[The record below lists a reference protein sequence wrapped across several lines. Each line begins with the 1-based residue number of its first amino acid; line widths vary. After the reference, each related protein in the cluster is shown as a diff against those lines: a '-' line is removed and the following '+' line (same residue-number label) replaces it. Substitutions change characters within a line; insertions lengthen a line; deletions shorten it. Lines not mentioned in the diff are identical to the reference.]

1 LNSSFHILGRSAG
14 GTGCTCRQLFLTKS
28 TSTIPAEVD
37 RQIDQ
42 VRDEIY
48 SQSTS
53 GKSESALK
61 VSPWFVVTCVLMC
74 TVPPPPAFIR
84 GWQSSS
90 IGILTLDKRQ
100 HLVIS
105 LLAGM
110 MRFRSN
116 IASIQ
121 YMLNDQDA
129 IKSVSPSLFIDGS
142 LELIASF
149 ASTHS
154 KTRQPLLCLCSICL
168 LVGITLV
175 SLIGRD
181 FSERL

>member
-1 LNSSFHILGRSAG
+1 
-14 GTGCTCRQLFLTKS
+14 
-28 TSTIPAEVD
+28 
-37 RQIDQ
+37 
-42 VRDEIY
+42 
-48 SQSTS
+48 
-53 GKSESALK
+53 
-61 VSPWFVVTCVLMC
+61 MC
-74 TVPPPPAFIR
+74 TVPPPPTFIR

-90 IGILTLDKRQ
+90 IRKLTLDKRQ

-129 IKSVSPSLFIDGS
+129 IKSVRPSLFIDGS